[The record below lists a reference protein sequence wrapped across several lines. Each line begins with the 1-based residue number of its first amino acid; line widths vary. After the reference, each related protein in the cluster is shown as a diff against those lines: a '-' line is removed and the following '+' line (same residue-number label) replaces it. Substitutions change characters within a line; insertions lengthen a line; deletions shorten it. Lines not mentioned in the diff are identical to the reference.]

1 MITPK
6 VQKTYRWAALL
17 FTIAG
22 LLWTIA
28 AFLTDKPGAH
38 VPIGMMN
45 IVIGMMFLNLS
56 RQKTVDPKQDSPPS
70 SERSD
75 S

>member
-6 VQKTYRWAALL
+6 TQKGYRWAALL

-28 AFLTDKPGAH
+28 ALLSDKPGTQ

-45 IVIGMMFLNLS
+45 ICIGMMFLNLS
-56 RQKTVDPKQDSPPS
+56 RQQTKEAPQDSPPAG
-70 SERSD
+70 ERSD